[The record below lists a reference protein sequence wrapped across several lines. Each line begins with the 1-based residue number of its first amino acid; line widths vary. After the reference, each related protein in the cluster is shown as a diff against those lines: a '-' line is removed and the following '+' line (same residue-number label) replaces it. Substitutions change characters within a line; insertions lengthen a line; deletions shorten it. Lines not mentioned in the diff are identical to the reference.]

1 MILNSESSI
10 SRLLYDKAPTK
21 TRADPFLAQ
30 PSFRS
35 VR

>member
-21 TRADPFLAQ
+21 TRADPSLGR
-30 PSFRS
+30 PWFRS